1 MPGIEARADPQELR
15 RCIRDLT
22 ALSALPAI
30 WRAYDPHQ
38 IAESA
43 SAAMLS
49 IIDCEFVYVSLPD
62 QEIKVAR
69 VGHGVDPDSA
79 AVIVAA
85 LRERL
90 PRQPDGQTAIS
101 VPLNK
106 GTLQFAFAPIGFGD
120 NAVLVAASRRTGFPT
135 EAQQLLLGTCANY
148 VTLELER
155 WDAEKHQRRFVALV
169 ERSSDL
175 IGFASLD
182 GTTQYLNPAGFLSL
196 SHLDGRR
203 PNVLDY
209 VHPEDRV
216 RVRDELWPV
225 VMQEGR
231 WMGEVHLQHFATGAA
246 IPFFVDWFRID
257 DPRSVQPMNI
267 AAVCR
272 DLTTQKRSEA
282 ELRHLNETLE
292 QRVAAR
298 TRELADANLKL
309 AAQTRELEDANL
321 RLRAESINRRRM
333 DVRMHKLQLELYH
346 AARFS
351 EAGQM
356 AAALAHEINQP
367 LTAAANSAS
376 AGRRL
381 LATGEP
387 ERLGEAREAMA
398 EVAEQMV
405 RAGQIIRRLR
415 DFICRGETEK
425 QVESVAIMVDEAS
438 ALALDGSHTT
448 GVNVHFHFDPN
459 ASLALVSPIQIQQ
472 VLTNLIRNA
481 IEAMTAC
488 SRRDLGIT
496 TARLNEETI
505 EVAVSDTGSGLSAD
519 VAGRLF
525 QPFVSTKPHGMGL
538 GLSICKSIV
547 KAHGGCLNC
556 EPNPGGGAIFRFT
569 VAAVGTDDAK

>member
-1 MPGIEARADPQELR
+1 MPGIEAGADPQELR

-30 WRAYDPHQ
+30 WRAYDAHQ

-43 SAAMLS
+43 AAAMLS
-49 IIDCEFVYVSLPD
+49 IIDCEFVHVSLPD
-62 QEIKVAR
+62 KEIEVAR
-69 VGHGVDPDSA
+69 VGRGVDPDSA
-79 AVIVAA
+79 PVIAA
-85 LRERL
+85 TLGERL
-90 PRQPDGQTAIS
+90 ARQPDGQTVIS
-101 VPLNK
+101 VPLNE
-106 GTLQFAFAPIGFGD
+106 GTLRFAFAPIGFGD
-120 NAVLVAASRRTGFPT
+120 NAVLVAASHRTGFPT
-135 EAQQLLLGTCANY
+135 EAQQLLLCTCSNY

-155 WDAEKHQRRFVALV
+155 WDAEMLQRRFVALV

-182 GTTQYLNPAGFLSL
+182 GTTQYLNPAGLEFISL
-196 SHLDGRR
+196 SHLDEKHR
-203 PNVLDY
+203 PHVLDY
-209 VHPEDRV
+209 VHPEDRA

-225 VMQEGR
+225 MMHEGR
-231 WMGEVHLQHFATGAA
+231 WFGEMRLQHFATGAA

-257 DPRSVQPMNI
+257 DPRSVQPMSI
-267 AAVCR
+267 AAICR

-298 TRELADANLKL
+298 TRELADANLL
-309 AAQTRELEDANL
+309 
-321 RLRAESINRRRM
+321 LRAESIDRRRM
-333 DVRMHKLQLELYH
+333 DARMQKLQLELYH

-387 ERLGEAREAMA
+387 ERLGEVREAMA
-398 EVAEQMV
+398 EVAEQLV

-415 DFICRGETEK
+415 DFISRGETEK
-425 QVESVAIMVDEAS
+425 QVESIAIMVEEAS
-438 ALALDGSHTT
+438 ALALSGSTT
-448 GVNVHFHFDPN
+448 GVNVHFCFDPD
-459 ASLALVSPIQIQQ
+459 ASLVLVNPIQIQQ

-488 SRRDLGIT
+488 SRRDLRIT

-505 EVAVSDTGSGLSAD
+505 EVAVSDTGIGLSAD
-519 VAGRLF
+519 GASRLF

-538 GLSICKSIV
+538 GLSICNSIV
-547 KAHGGCLNC
+547 EAHGGRLSS
-556 EPNPGGGAIFRFT
+556 EPNPGGGTTFRFT
-569 VAAVGTDDAK
+569 ILAIGADDAK

>member
-1 MPGIEARADPQELR
+1 MSGIEARADPQELR

-43 SAAMLS
+43 STAMLS
-49 IIDCEFVYVSLPD
+49 IIDCEFVHVSLPD

-69 VGHGVDPDSA
+69 VGRGVGPDSA
-79 AVIVAA
+79 AVIAAA

-101 VPLNK
+101 VPVNK
-106 GTLQFAFAPIGFGD
+106 GPLQVAFAPIGFGD

-148 VTLELER
+148 VTVELER

-182 GTTQYLNPAGFLSL
+182 GTTQYLNPAGLEFINL
-196 SHLDGRR
+196 SHLDERRR

-225 VMQEGR
+225 MMQEGR
-231 WMGEVHLQHFATGAA
+231 WVGDVRLQHFATGAA

-282 ELRHLNETLE
+282 EMRHLNETLE
-292 QRVAAR
+292 QGVAAR

-309 AAQTRELEDANL
+309 V
-321 RLRAESINRRRM
+321 AESIQRRRI
-333 DVRMHKLQLELYH
+333 DARMQKLQLELYH

-356 AAALAHEINQP
+356 AAALAHELSQP
-367 LTAAANSAS
+367 LTAAANSAN

-381 LATGEP
+381 LATGEL
-387 ERLGEAREAMA
+387 EGLGEVREAMV
-398 EVAEQMV
+398 EVAEQIL
-405 RAGQIIRRLR
+405 RAGQIIHRLR
-415 DFICRGETEK
+415 DFMSRGETEK
-425 QVESVAIMVDEAS
+425 QVESIAIMVEEAS
-438 ALALDGSHTT
+438 ALALNGSNAT
-448 GVNVHFHFDPN
+448 GVNVHFCFDPD
-459 ASLALVSPIQIQQ
+459 ASLALVNPIQIQQ

-488 SRRDLGIT
+488 SRRDLRIT

-505 EVAVSDTGSGLSAD
+505 EVAVSDTGIGLSANG
-519 VAGRLF
+519 AGRLF

-547 KAHGGCLNC
+547 EAHGGCLNC
-556 EPNPGGGAIFRFT
+556 EPNPGGGTIFRFT
-569 VAAVGTDDAK
+569 VAAVGADDAQ